1 MTEWS
6 ISGGSHRQHL
16 SCWFSNQHPINPLMR
31 RRCCRSPGWVSLVT
45 PVLGLLLILY
55 HLPRSQFSVPQS
67 SLLDE
72 VRGNNNATTCPPMP
86 GIEDVLIILK
96 TGVTEALDK
105 VPVHFQ
111 TTLRCV
117 PNYAVFSD
125 FEEEIEGV
133 RVYDV
138 LQDVST
144 EVKQKVSD
152 FDLYNRVRL
161 FGREGLIAAD
171 TMTETNGPGGKPNNP
186 GWKLDKWKFLPMIDE
201 ALRISPNSSW
211 YVFMEADTYLVLPNL
226 IIWLS
231 GLDPDEPYY
240 LGTETQIA
248 DVTFGHGGSGVIL
261 SKPAM
266 LLVSYIHA
274 TWRTEVDQYVDAHWA
289 GDCVLGKILA
299 EGGINLTYSWPML
312 QNSRLGELDSLADI
326 FYRKPWCYPAVGYHH
341 LSVDEIW
348 DMWRFDDDWFQKVNC
363 PSSSIITRKKRS
375 KGVCL
380 SIYQQSR
387 S

>member
-1 MTEWS
+1 
-6 ISGGSHRQHL
+6 
-16 SCWFSNQHPINPLMR
+16 MR

-55 HLPRSQFSVPQS
+55 HLPRSQFRGPQS

-72 VRGNNNATTCPPMP
+72 VRGNNNATCPPMP
-86 GIEDVLIILK
+86 GIEDVLIVLK

-161 FGREGLIAAD
+161 FGREGLVAAD
-171 TMTETNGPGGKPNNP
+171 TMTETNGPRGKPNNP
-186 GWKLDKWKFLPMIDE
+186 GWKLDKWKFLPMIDK

-363 PSSSIITRKKRS
+363 PSSIISRKKIS